1 MGNQFSVRTR
11 EDGIACFLRL
21 HVPHWEFQIEE
32 LTADLRGLFQ
42 RAFHKRQAALSLFA

>member
-1 MGNQFSVRTR
+1 MSDQFSVRTR
-11 EDGIACFLRL
+11 EERIACFLA
-21 HVPHWEFQIEE
+21 HCSPKIQIEE